1 MITTMQISD
10 DVKNQLQ
17 LLKIKNQTFED
28 VIISLLKERELK
40 KQGDNDLIKTEA
52 QELKNIN
59 NRVSNE
65 LEGVEDIGGE
75 IVEW

>member
-1 MITTMQISD
+1 MQISD